1 MSFYYS
7 NEEDVQGRDY
17 GGQIL
22 CKEGMYRPSC
32 NPTRIHCR
40 ISCYHEKQGF
50 FSTCNTKCS
59 TVAWTNLC
67 VADFISLNCRLKL
80 FIVFHMSIK
89 RTCSLE
95 KYACSSSSRA
105 SSSSLALFQSAVS
118 FWISRVSCWLAEV
131 ACSSW
136 SRSMLLTCWRL
147 ALLKKVTH
155 AWAGSGKEFSS
166 STSLHF
172 LHKIQTCISNV
183 IQKIQYT
190 QSFTVKGCCFA
201 KCCIYNHLRPSAQF
215 SNQIIHVK
223 VAWFQARQQTFPKC
237 NQALRMFWKMY
248 VLCIHWKVASVS
260 TSTASSLLSKHQL
273 NHSSWVLLQVHD
285 EQGSLSIDFYIFLK
299 HIYNSI

>member
-1 MSFYYS
+1 MSKRGVRR
-7 NEEDVQGRDY
+7 E
-17 GGQIL
+17 GGGGWKWVFITPMKRM
-22 CKEGMYRPSC
+22 CKVRTMVDRSFAKRGCTGPPVTLPGSTAGFHVTMK
-32 NPTRIHCR
+32 N
-40 ISCYHEKQGF
+40 KVF

-190 QSFTVKGCCFA
+190 QSFTRKGCCFA

-237 NQALRMFWKMY
+237 NQALRMFWKM
-248 VLCIHWKVASVS
+248 
-260 TSTASSLLSKHQL
+260 
-273 NHSSWVLLQVHD
+273 
-285 EQGSLSIDFYIFLK
+285 
-299 HIYNSI
+299 